1 MLLKHHSKQD
11 HRNISFAMGP
21 KITVQIS
28 RLKNCSAEKF
38 HEFRDLTVF
47 LEVRSRKTVRFP
59 KQITSANKYPSIF
72 SRRMD
77 AIVYIFDRIVRVLM
91 TFYQ

>member
-1 MLLKHHSKQD
+1 MLLKHHTKQH

-28 RLKNCSAEKF
+28 RLKTCSAEKF

-47 LEVRSRKTVRFP
+47 LKVRSRKTVSLSE
-59 KQITSANKYPSIF
+59 QIMSGDKYPSIF
-72 SRRMD
+72 LRQIE
-77 AIVYIFDRIVRVLM
+77 ATVYR
-91 TFYQ
+91 

>member
-11 HRNISFAMGP
+11 HRNILFAMGP
-21 KITVQIS
+21 EITVQIS

-47 LEVRSRKTVRFP
+47 LKVRSRKTVSLSE
-59 KQITSANKYPSIF
+59 QIMSGDKYPSIF
-72 SRRMD
+72 LRQMD
-77 AIVYIFDRIVRVLM
+77 AIIYR
-91 TFYQ
+91 